1 MEEWKKHYF
10 FYLQGIQTNQILTET
25 ILNEK
30 YEYFYL
36 QEIKTNQILIKT
48 MSDEKNHHMS
58 R

>member
-25 ILNEK
+25 ILNE
-30 YEYFYL
+30 YFYL